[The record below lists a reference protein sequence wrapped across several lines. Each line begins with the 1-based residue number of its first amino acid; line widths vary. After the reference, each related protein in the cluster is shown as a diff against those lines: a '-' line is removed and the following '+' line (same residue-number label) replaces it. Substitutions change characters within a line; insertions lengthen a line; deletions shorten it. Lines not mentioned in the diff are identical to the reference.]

1 MIDDLE
7 EGRLVKLVS
16 TSAPRGTA
24 TWSSRLSR
32 SGMPQLRTKM
42 STDEIYPVLI
52 TRDAAA
58 TIERTL
64 HSLAE
69 FPEVV
74 VYDNGSTDGTI
85 GLCGQFP
92 NVKVMTGA
100 FSGYGRTKNHAVSLA
115 RGDWVLSIDADEYLS
130 EALLTELRE
139 IRLDDPSVAYA
150 VERHNLFLG
159 KDVRHAGL
167 GNNWLVRLFNR
178 RRCRFSDVL
187 VHEKVIVPT
196 DCTTLRLRG
205 AVWHQACTDLD
216 QILDK
221 ISRYSELNRVDGAPT
236 RGVLNIWFRSAWS
249 FFKSYVFKGGFL
261 EGWRGIVIAHG
272 DAMGT
277 FFKHVKRYADKAT
290 ATEKLELPK

>member
-1 MIDDLE
+1 MMDDLE

-16 TSAPRGTA
+16 TSAPRRAA
-24 TWSSRLSR
+24 TRASRLSP

-85 GLCGQFP
+85 GLCRQFP
-92 NVKVMTGA
+92 NVKVVTGT

-139 IRLDDPSVAYA
+139 I
-150 VERHNLFLG
+150 
-159 KDVRHAGL
+159 
-167 GNNWLVRLFNR
+167 
-178 RRCRFSDVL
+178 
-187 VHEKVIVPT
+187 
-196 DCTTLRLRG
+196 
-205 AVWHQACTDLD
+205 
-216 QILDK
+216 
-221 ISRYSELNRVDGAPT
+221 
-236 RGVLNIWFRSAWS
+236 
-249 FFKSYVFKGGFL
+249 
-261 EGWRGIVIAHG
+261 
-272 DAMGT
+272 
-277 FFKHVKRYADKAT
+277 
-290 ATEKLELPK
+290 